1 MLKPINLI
9 AIALFVAAWA
19 PSSIAQD
26 ARSDDD
32 AAKLFQK
39 MEERLAKARSVTCSL
54 KLKYEGTGEPGA
66 PLRKGQLAGSLAL
79 AEGKRVRFELHKGG
93 DEVDEPGV
101 PHWLTISDGQRML
114 HQDSGMPKPQIGK
127 AGKEDVLEDFTTLLA
142 RSGLYLV
149 TLPLPPV
156 EARDMKDR
164 FPVSEFKLGPQEKV
178 GNLITQR
185 LDYRCD
191 VKGQKQPDGSDAPF
205 RASVWLDPKT
215 SLPLKRTITWKL
227 AGVQVIAIT
236 EHYENLIVDE
246 KLDPSIF
253 QVPEE

>member
-19 PSSIAQD
+19 PSAIAQD
-26 ARSDDD
+26 ARSDHD

-39 MEERLAKARSVTCSL
+39 MEERLAKATSVKCGL
-54 KLKYEGTGEPGA
+54 KLEYEGTGEPGA
-66 PLRKGQLAGSLAL
+66 PLMKRKLTGSLAL
-79 AEGKRVRFELHKGG
+79 AEGRRVRFEIHKAG
-93 DEVDEPGV
+93 DEADEPGV
-101 PHWLTISDGQRML
+101 PYWVAISDGQRVL
-114 HQDSGMPKPQIGK
+114 HQDSGMPKPQISKSGN
-127 AGKEDVLEDFTTLLA
+127 EDALGDFATLLA

-178 GNLITQR
+178 GNLAAQR
-185 LDYRCD
+185 LDYRFD